1 MLRKI
6 YIVIDCENDSQKES
20 VQQIMNDL
28 SNMRLI
34 DGKNIES
41 MYPFF
46 KLHQGELMQLFNM
59 VRKGGVKSLFSIQG
73 GSLLNKLTKK

>member
-59 VRKGGVKSLFSIQG
+59 VRKGALSLCF
-73 GSLLNKLTKK
+73 LFREVHY